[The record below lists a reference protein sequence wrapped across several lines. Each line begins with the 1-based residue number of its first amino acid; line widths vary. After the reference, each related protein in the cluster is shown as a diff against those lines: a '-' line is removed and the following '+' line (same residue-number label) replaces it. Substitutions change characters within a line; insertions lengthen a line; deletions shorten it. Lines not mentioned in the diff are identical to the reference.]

1 MSEPEINPRLAHP
14 LGSAAGWDRTPSGLQ
29 VPRGTPAAS
38 VGEAAVPKVAPPA
51 GAGPTPQGLQAMRM
65 AGRISKYV
73 VPAALLAATALVN
86 EPGIAQAATNWATGL
101 SMPLDDGVKMT
112 SPNIINESR
121 KNWKAEDQEAFEA
134 AVARLSGEVA
144 KLRDSF
150 KSVGGVVDEVGGTI
164 RKYWMELGIA
174 AVAVLAA
181 ALAVQ
186 VAKRFPQFRLAAMM
200 QELAIG
206 KLAWGTTAFLLT
218 QLGFLF
224 GSSARAITME
234 TRKWHQLQYV
244 TPTGK
249 LAIDFAKAK
258 IDIHNLPS
266 FNQPTTAGQL
276 PQGSQQFDW
285 LAPKR
290 DLPEKAP

>member
-1 MSEPEINPRLAHP
+1 MSTPEFDPRIAHP
-14 LGSAAGWDRTPSGLQ
+14 IDPTSGFERSSSGLYT
-29 VPRGTPAAS
+29 PKGTAATS
-38 VGEAAVPKVAPPA
+38 LGEAAVPKVAPPA
-51 GAGPTPQGLQAMRM
+51 GPGPTPQGLQAMRM
-65 AGRISKYV
+65 AGRISKFV
-73 VPAALLAATALVN
+73 LPAALLAATALVN

-121 KNWKAEDQEAFEA
+121 KNWKAEDQEAFEG

-186 VAKRFPQFRLAAMM
+186 LAKRFPQFRLAAML
-200 QELAIG
+200 QEIAIG

-244 TPTGK
+244 TPTGA

-266 FNQPTTAGQL
+266 YNQPTTPGQL
-276 PQGSQQFDW
+276 PPGSQQFDW